1 MRVQEKTREKKER
14 SFSLSYTGP
23 AKPVPVRTGVTFNP
37 SLFEALAYAAC
48 AVVVLLD
55 VFVWRP

>member
-1 MRVQEKTREKKER
+1 MRAQEKKER

-23 AKPVPVRTGVTFNP
+23 AKPVPVRTGATFNP

>member
-1 MRVQEKTREKKER
+1 MRVQEKKER

-23 AKPVPVRTGVTFNP
+23 AKPVPVRTGVKFHP
-37 SLFEALAYAAC
+37 SLFEALAYAAS

>member
-1 MRVQEKTREKKER
+1 MMTRHR
-14 SFSLSYTGP
+14 L
-23 AKPVPVRTGVTFNP
+23 FNI
-37 SLFEALAYAAC
+37 LQAAVYLAA